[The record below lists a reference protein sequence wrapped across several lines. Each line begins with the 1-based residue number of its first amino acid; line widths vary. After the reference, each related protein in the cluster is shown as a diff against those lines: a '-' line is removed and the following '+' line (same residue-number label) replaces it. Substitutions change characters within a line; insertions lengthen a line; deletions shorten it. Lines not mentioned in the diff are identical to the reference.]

1 MQNKCQRRLRL
12 VEVKIQ
18 GQLLRRICLHW
29 TLFLLLS
36 VGLTVGLHV
45 LTNDPSVPMANQIMR
60 MAANNFW
67 PFLVLVALLPCFL
80 VDTVRLSSNF
90 SGPIVR
96 LRRSMEGLAQR
107 NDTQPLAFRD
117 GDFWQST
124 ADAYNAVV
132 DRQMQMQERINELEA
147 ELKELKGEDATA
159 TAATKCGG

>member
-1 MQNKCQRRLRL
+1 MQNKCQRRIRL
-12 VEVKIQ
+12 VEVKVQ

-36 VGLTVGLHV
+36 VGLTIGLHV
-45 LTNDPSVPMANQIMR
+45 LTNDPSIPLATQIWK

-67 PFLVLVALLPCFL
+67 PFLALVALLPYFL

-96 LRRSMEGLAQR
+96 MRKAMEGLAQR
-107 NDTQPLAFRD
+107 NDTQPLTFRD

-132 DRQMQMQERINELEA
+132 DRQMQMQERIDELEA
-147 ELKELKGEDATA
+147 ELKELRGEDVSATC
-159 TAATKCGG
+159 ATKCGE